1 VILGSLALFGIMEV
15 PTGDM
20 TMADVAGNN
29 NKDMGMDMEIS
40 DGMDMGMEMN
50 MDMKDDMVMK

>member
-1 VILGSLALFGIMEV
+1 ME
-15 PTGDM
+15 
-20 TMADVAGNN
+20 
-29 NKDMGMDMEIS
+29 MEIS